1 MLVIKCAACK
11 KKLWRYDKVG
21 PGEVLR
27 CHKSRIDKMYQ
38 PIDLSG
44 KICCQCGNVVGIDKG
59 RFIKMIA
66 KSFTCSGTKRNKPK

>member
-1 MLVIKCAACK
+1 MLTLKCAACK
-11 KKLWRYDKVG
+11 KKLWRYDKIG

-44 KICCQCGNVVGIDKG
+44 KVSCQCGNVVGIDKG
-59 RFIKMIA
+59 GFIKMVA
-66 KSFTCSGTKRNKPK
+66 KAFTYSGTKRNSSG